1 MARHKKEI
9 KDSLALEAM
18 AHAQFAK
25 QKCAVFHGRRDFL
38 ERLKEIITNPQNRW
52 VATRIKAFTLLI
64 LIYVVHFSI
73 GLTTLS
79 LKKMAAISQTPF

>member
-1 MARHKKEI
+1 MIDNGIEARHKQEI

-38 ERLKEIITNPQNRW
+38 ERLKEIITNPQNR
-52 VATRIKAFTLLI
+52 
-64 LIYVVHFSI
+64 
-73 GLTTLS
+73 
-79 LKKMAAISQTPF
+79 